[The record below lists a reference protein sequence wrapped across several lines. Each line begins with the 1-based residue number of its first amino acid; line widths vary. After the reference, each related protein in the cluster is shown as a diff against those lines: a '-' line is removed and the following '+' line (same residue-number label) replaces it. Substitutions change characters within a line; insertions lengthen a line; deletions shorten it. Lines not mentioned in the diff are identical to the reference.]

1 MLCHFRFTRDGLRM
15 TSFVL
20 YAIPQFQTLLTVLI
34 RVAGIL
40 AAFPVLGSR
49 AVPGQVKIGLVLT
62 IGLIL
67 LPIVKV
73 PMIPNDPYLTGVGL
87 VAEFVIGM
95 ALGLASRIV
104 FGGIELAGEVVGH
117 QMGLAVVQLFDPTAQ
132 SQVPLI
138 SHFQTLLASL
148 VFLSINAHFIVVEA
162 IAKSFDLVP
171 PFGAGLSASLAEDV
185 LRYSQGMFVLALKI
199 AAPIMA
205 TLLLINLLM
214 AILGRTVSQ
223 LNVFIMSFPI
233 TITIG
238 FLVMGASMP
247 LTLGLYE
254 SEFQNLAGVFTKVL
268 TSLGT
273 P

>member
-1 MLCHFRFTRDGLRM
+1 M
-15 TSFVL
+15 TQFVL
-20 YAIPQFQTLLTVLI
+20 YAIPQFQALLTILV

-49 AVPGQVKIGLVLT
+49 VVPLQVKVGLMIT

-67 LPIVKV
+67 MPIVTV
-73 PMIPNDPYLTGVGL
+73 PMMPDDPYLTGVGL
-87 VAEFVIGM
+87 VSEFVIGM

-132 SQVPLI
+132 AQVPLI

-148 VFLSINAHFIVVEA
+148 VFLSMNAHFIVVEA
-162 IAKSFDLVP
+162 IANSFDLVP

-199 AAPIMA
+199 AAPVMA
-205 TLLLINLLM
+205 TMLLINLLM

-223 LNVFIMSFPI
+223 LNVFILSFPI
-233 TITIG
+233 TISIG
-238 FLVMGASMP
+238 FLVMGAAMP
-247 LTLGLYE
+247 LTTGLYQY
-254 SEFQNLAGVFTKVL
+254 EFQNLAGAFTKIL
-268 TSLGT
+268 TSLGA

>member
-1 MLCHFRFTRDGLRM
+1 M
-15 TSFVL
+15 TNFVL
-20 YAIPQFQTLLTVLI
+20 YAIPQFQTLLTILV
-34 RVAGIL
+34 RVAGIF

-49 AVPGQVKIGLVLT
+49 VVPVQVKVGLVIT

-67 LPIVKV
+67 MPIVKV
-73 PMIPNDPYLTGVGL
+73 PMIPDDPYLTAAGL
-87 VAEFVIGM
+87 MSEFVIGM
-95 ALGLASRIV
+95 ALGLASRIL

-132 SQVPLI
+132 AQVPLI

-148 VFLSINAHFIVVEA
+148 VFLSMNAHFIVVEA
-162 IAKSFDLVP
+162 IANSFDLVP

-205 TLLLINLLM
+205 TMLLINLLM

-223 LNVFIMSFPI
+223 LNVFILSFPI

-238 FLVMGASMP
+238 FLVMGVAMP
-247 LTLGLYE
+247 FTIGLYQ
-254 SEFQNLAGVFTKVL
+254 SEFQNLEGTLSRMLAI
-268 TSLGT
+268 LGGG
-273 P
+273 

>member
-1 MLCHFRFTRDGLRM
+1 M

-20 YAIPQFQTLLTVLI
+20 YSIPQFQSFLTVLI
-34 RVAGIL
+34 RVAGIF

-49 AVPGQVKIGLVLT
+49 VVPLQIKVGMVIT

-67 LPIVKV
+67 MPIVKA
-73 PMIPNDPYLTGVGL
+73 PMIPDDPYLTAMGL
-87 VAEFVIGM
+87 VSEFVIGM
-95 ALGLASRIV
+95 AIGLASRIV

-132 SQVPLI
+132 AQVPLI

-162 IAKSFDLVP
+162 IARSFELVP
-171 PFGAGLSASLAEDV
+171 PFGAGLSATLAEDV
-185 LRYSQGMFVLALKI
+185 LRYSQGMFVLALKL
-199 AAPIMA
+199 AAPVMA
-205 TLLLINLLM
+205 TMLLINLLM

-223 LNVFIMSFPI
+223 LNVFILSFPI

-238 FLVMGASMP
+238 FLVMGMAMP
-247 LTLGLYE
+247 VTMSVYQA
-254 SEFQNLAGVFTKVL
+254 EFENLAGTFTKILVA
-268 TSLGT
+268 LGAH
-273 P
+273 

>member
-1 MLCHFRFTRDGLRM
+1 M

-20 YAIPQFQTLLTVLI
+20 YSIPQFQSFLTVLI
-34 RVAGIL
+34 RVAGIF

-49 AVPGQVKIGLVLT
+49 VVPLQIKVGMVIT

-67 LPIVKV
+67 MPIVKA
-73 PMIPNDPYLTGVGL
+73 PMIPDDPYLTAMGL
-87 VAEFVIGM
+87 VSEFVIGI

-132 SQVPLI
+132 AQVPLI

-162 IAKSFDLVP
+162 IARSFELVP
-171 PFGAGLSASLAEDV
+171 PFGAGLSATLAEDV
-185 LRYSQGMFVLALKI
+185 LRYSQGMFVLALKL
-199 AAPIMA
+199 AAPVMA
-205 TLLLINLLM
+205 TMLLINLLM

-223 LNVFIMSFPI
+223 LNVFILSFPI

-238 FLVMGASMP
+238 FLVMGMAMP
-247 LTLGLYE
+247 VTMSVYQA
-254 SEFQNLAGVFTKVL
+254 EFENLAGTFTKILVA
-268 TSLGT
+268 LGAH
-273 P
+273 

>member
-1 MLCHFRFTRDGLRM
+1 M
-15 TSFVL
+15 TQFVL
-20 YAIPQFQTLLTVLI
+20 YAIPQFQALLTILV

-49 AVPGQVKIGLVLT
+49 VVPLQVKVGLLIT

-67 LPIVKV
+67 MPIVTV
-73 PMIPNDPYLTGVGL
+73 PMMPDDPYLTGVGL
-87 VAEFVIGM
+87 VSEFVIGM

-132 SQVPLI
+132 AQVPLI

-148 VFLSINAHFIVVEA
+148 VFLSMNAHFIVVEA
-162 IAKSFDLVP
+162 IANSFDLVP

-199 AAPIMA
+199 AAPVMA
-205 TLLLINLLM
+205 TMLLINLLM

-223 LNVFIMSFPI
+223 LNVFILSFPI
-233 TITIG
+233 TISIG
-238 FLVMGASMP
+238 FLVMGAAMP
-247 LTLGLYE
+247 LTTGLYQ
-254 SEFQNLAGVFTKVL
+254 SEFQNLAGAFTKIL
-268 TSLGT
+268 TSLGA